1 MQRSG
6 GGIPRLTSVTPPQR
20 GSVERQRGAHPRIRI
35 DVTFALLRCV
45 LLGGMRLQPNVED
58 ITMTTQKDFKRLVRG
73 RMQKT
78 GESYTAARA
87 TLLAQRA
94 PRSAPV
100 SETNG
105 RKPITAIK
113 AELNGAA
120 PPPADLARLA
130 GMSDE
135 AIKTNT
141 GCTWEKWVWALDQV
155 NAHNWPH
162 GEIAR
167 YVREKYKVRDWW
179 TQAVTVGYER
189 IRGLRAQGQRRS
201 GSWEASKSK
210 TINAAAGTIFKAF
223 KQPKLRSRWLPGNKA
238 VERTSVPN
246 KSIRLTWE
254 DGTSVEVYLVSK
266 GRSKTQVAIQHTKL
280 TSRQAV
286 DQMKEFW
293 GERLDALASGVGK
306 AK

>member
-1 MQRSG
+1 M
-6 GGIPRLTSVTPPQR
+6 
-20 GSVERQRGAHPRIRI
+20 
-35 DVTFALLRCV
+35 TFALLRCV

-87 TLLAQRA
+87 TLLAQSAR
-94 PRSAPV
+94 RRAPV

-105 RKPITAIK
+105 HGPIAAI
-113 AELNGAA
+113 EVESNGAA
-120 PPPADLARLA
+120 QAPADFARLA

-141 GCTWEKWVWALDQV
+141 GCTWEKWVWALDHV

-167 YVREKYKVRDWW
+167 YVKEKYKVRDWW

-210 TINAAAGTIFKAF
+210 TINAAAGTVFKAF

-238 VERTSVPN
+238 VVRTSVPN
-246 KSIRLTWE
+246 KSIRFTWE

-266 GRSKTQVAIQHTKL
+266 GRSKTQVAVQHTKL

-286 DQMKEFW
+286 DQMKAFW
-293 GERLDALASGVGK
+293 SERLDALASDIGK
-306 AK
+306 TS